1 MQSSR
6 RRGKTKTSSS
16 LASAGDP
23 QLVPLVPPRPCQ
35 RALLRLSR
43 AFPAFWAVRS
53 RSHLW
58 ECCCDPWRFDV
69 HGHRALC
76 FTKSDW
82 EVRFCCAALQDVDQF
97 QRMRLQVMSARPST
111 RPDFSPNVGSR
122 EYAFVTYHKTG
133 TFVATQLIGYDELPG
148 PFASVLLGARTRKH
162 FDHDLRGQNSTIFN
176 SSVEYTETFM
186 RVSLR
191 GRLVLIYNPLEHEI
205 KQDVNFILSKG
216 KIVHFIRRPS
226 SIIISGYMYH
236 LKGSKYEYWL
246 HASNPPNCH
255 HCDYEAW
262 EKIFRACD
270 FGCTYLQRLEA
281 EDLKEGL
288 RLEVLRARWTIL
300 KMLQNWNRWKD
311 LPNVLHISASE
322 FLANLTSALRKVA
335 FFFEPRMP
343 SHMLPRLLAASIE
356 SGLDPRSALTGCSS
370 RRCKAEVEF
379 ALRHSSATVN
389 ETLKKSAQ
397 EMLPSIEEWRADI
410 VPADAFY
417 DALWSRQGR

>member
-1 MQSSR
+1 MSSN
-6 RRGKTKTSSS
+6 
-16 LASAGDP
+16 LASAPDP
-23 QLVPLVPPRPCQ
+23 HLVPAFPPRPCR
-35 RALLRLSR
+35 RALRRLGR
-43 AFPAFWAVRS
+43 ALPALAVRS
-53 RSHLW
+53 PSHLW
-58 ECCCDPWRFDV
+58 ECCCDPWRFDM

-82 EVRFCCAALQDVDQF
+82 EVRFCCAVLQDADQF
-97 QRMRLQVMSARPST
+97 KRMWLRVMSARPST
-111 RPDFSPNVGSR
+111 RPDFSVPNVGSR

-148 PFASVLLGARTRKH
+148 PFASVLLGASTRKH
-162 FDHDLRGQNSTIFN
+162 FDYDLRGQNSTIFN

-186 RVSLR
+186 RVSLQ

-205 KQDVNFILSKG
+205 KQDVRFILSTG

-246 HASNPPNCH
+246 HAANPPNCH

-262 EKIFRACD
+262 EKIFRPCD

-281 EDLKEGL
+281 EDLKQGL
-288 RLEVLRARWTIL
+288 RLEVLRARWTIV

-311 LPNVLHISASE
+311 LANVLHISASE
-322 FLANLTSALRKVA
+322 FLANLTSALGKVA
-335 FFFEPRMP
+335 RFFEPRMP
-343 SHMLPRLLAASIE
+343 SHMLTRLLAASIE
-356 SGLDPRSALTGCSS
+356 SGLDPTGALKGCSS

-379 ALRHSSATVN
+379 ALRHSSATAN
-389 ETLKKSAQ
+389 ETLQKSAR
-397 EMLPSIEEWRADI
+397 EMLQSIEEWRADI
-410 VPADAFY
+410 APADAFY
-417 DALWSRQGR
+417 DALWSRAGR